1 MEQYQTDGQ
10 RVGLNAWQLKL
21 IAIVAMVIDHLA
33 FSFVPDGTFLAV
45 AMHFIGRI
53 TGPTMFYFA
62 VEGYHH
68 TRDLKR
74 YILRLVIFAGISYF
88 PFLLFHA
95 GGDVGSLNP
104 LRLNV
109 IYTILLGV
117 LAVTVRHHVKNSV
130 LKLLLILLLF
140 TLGMLGDWA
149 IYGIIIILVFFL
161 SRRFPQSG
169 SWLRADNPPGRGCA
183 PYLDKPIPVA
193 DLFGGVQPEFGNLP
207 VLPFG

>member
-68 TRDLKR
+68 TRNLNR
-74 YILRLVIFAGISYF
+74 YLFRLAAFA
-88 PFLLFHA
+88 A
-95 GGDVGSLNP
+95 RSL
-104 LRLNV
+104 
-109 IYTILLGV
+109 Y
-117 LAVTVRHHVKNSV
+117 
-130 LKLLLILLLF
+130 
-140 TLGMLGDWA
+140 A
-149 IYGIIIILVFFL
+149 IM
-161 SRRFPQSG
+161 
-169 SWLRADNPPGRGCA
+169 
-183 PYLDKPIPVA
+183 
-193 DLFGGVQPEFGNLP
+193 
-207 VLPFG
+207 